1 MKATILGIKSVDY
14 VSKKTG
20 QPVQG
25 SELHYVRE
33 LSNRE
38 VEHSVGQAVG
48 TVFVS
53 AKSPLF
59 ARVSPAVIQRLCSV
73 WAILCSRTSS
83 SLIILLILPGYP
95 L

>member
-33 LSNRE
+33 LNNRE
-38 VEHSVGQAVG
+38 VETSVGRAVG

-53 AKSPLF
+53 AKSPLI
-59 ARVSPAVIQRLCSV
+59 ARVSPAIIGKDCEFVYDFDGRF
-73 WAILCSRTSS
+73 S
-83 SLIILLILPGYP
+83 SLSDIVLAAKA
-95 L
+95 

>member
-25 SELHYVRE
+25 AELHFVRE
-33 LSNRE
+33 LSSRE
-38 VEHSVGQAVG
+38 VENSVGQAVG

-53 AKSPLF
+53 VKSPLID
-59 ARVSPAVIQRLCSV
+59 RISPAIIGKECEFVYDFDGRF
-73 WAILCSRTSS
+73 S
-83 SLIILLILPGYP
+83 SLSDIVLPAKA
-95 L
+95 

>member
-1 MKATILGIKSVDY
+1 MKATVLGIKSVDY

-25 SELHYVRE
+25 AELHYVRE

-38 VEHSVGQAVG
+38 VGNSVGQAVG

-53 AKSPLF
+53 SKSPLI
-59 ARVSPAVIQRLCSV
+59 ARVSPAIIGKECEFVYDYDGRF
-73 WAILCSRTSS
+73 S
-83 SLIILLILPGYP
+83 SLSDIVLAAKA
-95 L
+95 

>member
-38 VEHSVGQAVG
+38 VENSVGQAVG

-53 AKSPLF
+53 VKSPLI
-59 ARVSPAVIQRLCSV
+59 ARVSPAIIGKECELVYDFDGRF
-73 WAILCSRTSS
+73 S
-83 SLIILLILPGYP
+83 SLSDIVLAAKA
-95 L
+95 

>member
-33 LSNRE
+33 LTNRE
-38 VEHSVGQAVG
+38 VENSVGQAVG

-53 AKSPLF
+53 VKSPLM
-59 ARVSPAVIQRLCSV
+59 ARVSPAIIGKECEFVYDFDGRF
-73 WAILCSRTSS
+73 S
-83 SLIILLILPGYP
+83 SLSDIVLPAKA
-95 L
+95 

>member
-25 SELHYVRE
+25 AELHYVRE
-33 LSNRE
+33 LNTRE
-38 VEHSVGQAVG
+38 VESSVGQAVG

-53 AKSPLF
+53 SKSPLIS
-59 ARVSPAVIQRLCSV
+59 RVSPAIIGKECELVYDFDGRF
-73 WAILCSRTSS
+73 S
-83 SLIILLILPGYP
+83 SLSDIVLAAKA
-95 L
+95 

>member
-38 VEHSVGQAVG
+38 VGNSVGQAVG

-53 AKSPLF
+53 VKSPLI
-59 ARVSPAVIQRLCSV
+59 ARVSPAIIGKECELVYDFDGRF
-73 WAILCSRTSS
+73 S
-83 SLIILLILPGYP
+83 SLSDIVLAAKA
-95 L
+95 